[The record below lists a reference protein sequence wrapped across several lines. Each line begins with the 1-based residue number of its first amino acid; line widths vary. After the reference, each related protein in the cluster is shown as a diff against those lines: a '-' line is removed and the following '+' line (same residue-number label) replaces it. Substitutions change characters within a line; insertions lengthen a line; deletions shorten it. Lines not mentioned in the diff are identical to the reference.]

1 MSLDIIDISEVIN
14 ITGLGKTILY
24 KYEQNDK
31 NFPKRVMVSGTYNW
45 RIYYREDIVNW
56 YNNHYLQNK
65 YENKKSNLIDSIL
78 ETTCV

>member
-1 MSLDIIDISEVIN
+1 MTLDIIDIIEITN

-45 RIYYREDIVNW
+45 RIYYKEDIVNW
-56 YNNHYLQNK
+56 YNNYYLQNK

-78 ETTCV
+78 ESSCI